1 VRIEPKD
8 FQENA
13 VLRLTEEIELARHEI
28 DLGRPQAVVLSS
40 PTGSGKTVIMTLLM
54 ERLWA
59 GHESI
64 AADPKAVFLWMSD
77 SPELNIQS
85 KEKIEAASDVF
96 PQSRLVIIDTDFD
109 QERLSPGHVYFLNT
123 QKLGVSSL
131 LTKPG
136 DGRAWTIWQT
146 IENTTKA
153 SPTHF
158 NLIVDEAHRGMG
170 VSARAEANARTLI
183 QRFIKGAPEV
193 GLSPVLLVIGMS
205 ATPERFQRVLEGA
218 QRITR
223 PVEVKAED
231 VRESGLIKDRIIL
244 DIAEDDQPADWT
256 LLRDA
261 ALRTAEYA
269 EQWKRY
275 CKAQSI
281 APAIEPVLVVQ
292 VGDGTQ
298 NTLTRTDL
306 PKAVDVLERVFGH
319 FADGELAHC
328 FQEEGD
334 ITASGYAIRKIDASK
349 IQGDG
354 SLRVVF
360 FKMALTT
367 GWDCPRAE
375 VMMSFRRA
383 ADHTLIAQL
392 VGRMVRTPL
401 ARRVEDNEFLGSVA
415 LFLPHYDEDGL
426 KAIVEK
432 LEDPDTGSPVK
443 VERKADLA
451 LYARAK
457 DKDDLFDALA
467 KAPTYVL
474 DNTRRQ
480 ANTRRLL
487 SLARNLTID
496 GVDAEAWPDAKT
508 LVVETLKAE
517 SARLCKNPEFAARVS
532 GKAKIN
538 IKEFKVEFGE
548 LHELKESRTIA
559 VEVTPENIDDLF
571 SECETTFGEGLKDEY
586 WRRTHDHANPDAAK
600 LELFCVSK
608 DPEAVRAV
616 QDACGKR
623 IDELFERYREIIE
636 DEDMPSS
643 RREQYA
649 RIGRQGAEPR
659 AETIHAPELIEI
671 RKETP
676 LWDNHLFV
684 DDAGKFGWKPANQ
697 WEDQV
702 LREEM
707 QGKAFAGWLRN
718 IPKKRWAVCV
728 PYGLG
733 TPKPMYPDILVFRR
747 DRGKIKIDI
756 FDPHDDSRG
765 DAAEKA
771 VGLANFARKHGA
783 AFGRIE
789 LIRVAKGRP
798 ERLRLHQESVR
809 DKVMNVTDLKHL
821 QELYASLG

>member
-1 VRIEPKD
+1 MRIEPKD
-8 FQENA
+8 FQDDA
-13 VLRLTEEIELARHEI
+13 VLQLTEEIESARSEI
-28 DLGRPQAVVLSS
+28 DRGRPQAVVLSS
-40 PTGSGKTVIMTLLM
+40 PTGSGKTVIITLLM

-64 AADPKAVFLWMSD
+64 SPDPNAVFLWISD

-96 PQSRLVIIDTDFD
+96 PRSRLVIIDTNFD
-109 QERLSPGHVYFLNT
+109 RERLAPGYIYFLNT

-136 DGRAWTIWQT
+136 DGRTWTIWQT
-146 IENTTKA
+146 IENTAKA

-170 VSARAEANARTLI
+170 LSVAAENNARTLI

-193 GLSPVLLVIGMS
+193 NLSPVPLVIGMS
-205 ATPERFQRVLEGA
+205 ATPERFHRVLEGFS
-218 QRITR
+218 RITR
-223 PVEVKAED
+223 PVDVSPED

-261 ALRTAEYA
+261 AERTIKYA
-269 EQWKRY
+269 QEWKCY
-275 CKAQSI
+275 CAAQGL
-281 APAIEPVLVVQ
+281 APSVEPVLVVQ
-292 VGDGTQ
+292 VEDGTQ
-298 NTLTRTDL
+298 TTLTRTDL
-306 PKAVDVLERVFGH
+306 SKAVDVLEKVYGR
-319 FADGELAHC
+319 FAEGELCHC
-328 FQEEGD
+328 FQEED
-334 ITASGYAIRKIDASK
+334 EITAGGYRIRKIDASK
-349 IQGDG
+349 IQSDAAV
-354 SLRVVF
+354 RVVF

-401 ARRVEDNEFLGSVA
+401 ARRIEDDEFLGSVA

-426 KAIVEK
+426 RTIVEK
-432 LEDPDTGSPVK
+432 LEDPDTGSPVQ

-451 LYARAK
+451 LYGRAK
-457 DKDDLFDALA
+457 DKGDLLDALA
-467 KAPTYVL
+467 KIPTYVL

-487 SLARNLTID
+487 SLARKLTMDGID
-496 GVDAEAWPDAKT
+496 GEAWAEAKT

-517 SARLCKNPEFAARVS
+517 SARLRKNPEFAAKVS
-532 GKAKIN
+532 GKTKIN

-548 LHELKESRTIA
+548 LRELSESRTIA

-571 SECETTFGEGLKDEY
+571 TRCETILGEGLKDEY
-586 WRRTHDHANPDAAK
+586 WLRVHDHDEPDRAK
-600 LELFCVSK
+600 LELFCVLQ
-608 DPEAVRAV
+608 DPTSVRSV
-616 QDACGKR
+616 QEECGKR
-623 IDELFERYREIIE
+623 IDILFEQYRDKI
-636 DEDMPSS
+636 DEMPSS
-643 RREQYA
+643 RRERYA
-649 RIGRQGAEPR
+649 RIGRQGADPR
-659 AETIHAPELIEI
+659 AETIHAPELIEV

-676 LWDNHLFV
+676 LWDGHLFV
-684 DDAGKFGWKPANQ
+684 DDAGKFGWKTNT
-697 WEDQV
+697 WEDLV

-707 QGKAFAGWLRN
+707 KSKIFASWLRN
-718 IPKKRWAVCV
+718 IPKKHWALCV
-728 PYGLG
+728 PYGPG
-733 TPKPMYPDILVFRR
+733 QAKPMYPDMLVFRR
-747 DRGKIKIDI
+747 EGNKIKIDI
-756 FDPHDDSRG
+756 LDPHDDSRG

-771 VGLANFARKHGA
+771 AGLANFARKHGT

-789 LIRVAKGRP
+789 LIRVVEGRI

-809 DKVMNVTDLKHL
+809 DKVAQVTHL
-821 QELYASLG
+821 SHLAELYQQNA

>member
-1 VRIEPKD
+1 MRIEPKD
-8 FQENA
+8 FQDDA
-13 VLRLTEEIELARHEI
+13 VLRLTEEIESARREI
-28 DLGRPQAVVLSS
+28 DRARPQAVVLSS

-64 AADPKAVFLWMSD
+64 APDPEAIFLWISD

-85 KEKIEAASDVF
+85 KDKIEAASDVF
-96 PQSRLVIIDTDFD
+96 PRSRLVIIGNDFNL
-109 QERLSPGHVYFLNT
+109 ERFSPGYIYFLNT

-131 LTKPG
+131 LTKTG
-136 DGRAWTIWQT
+136 DGRTWTIWQT
-146 IENTTKA
+146 IENTAKA

-158 NLIVDEAHRGMG
+158 NVIVDEAHRGMG
-170 VSARAEANARTLI
+170 LSAKAESTTRTLI
-183 QRFIKGAPEV
+183 QRFIKGAPEL
-193 GLSPVLLVIGMS
+193 GLDPVPLVIGMS
-205 ATPERFQRVLEGA
+205 ATPERFHKVLEGA

-261 ALRTAEYA
+261 AQRTILYA
-269 EQWKRY
+269 KEWKRY
-275 CKAQSI
+275 CKTQGI
-281 APAIEPVLVVQ
+281 VPAVEPVLVVQ
-292 VGDGTQ
+292 VEDGTQ
-298 NTLTRTDL
+298 TALTRTDMS
-306 PKAVDVLERVFGH
+306 KAVDVLEKVYGRFGE
-319 FADGELAHC
+319 GELAHC
-328 FQEEGD
+328 FQQEDD
-334 ITASGYAIRKIDASK
+334 ITAGGYVVRKIDPSK
-349 IQGDG
+349 IQNDTAV
-354 SLRVVF
+354 RVVF

-401 ARRVEDNEFLGSVA
+401 ARRVEEDEFLGSVA
-415 LFLPHYDEDGL
+415 LFLPHYDEAGL

-451 LYARAK
+451 IYARDK
-457 DKDDLFDALA
+457 DKADLFDALA
-467 KAPTYVL
+467 KIPTYVL

-487 SLARNLTID
+487 SLARKLTMD
-496 GVDAEAWPDAKT
+496 GIDAEAWAEAKT
-508 LVVETLKAE
+508 LAVETLKAE
-517 SARLCKNPEFAARVS
+517 SARLRKNPDFAAKVS

-548 LHELKESRTIA
+548 LRELKESRTIA
-559 VEVTPENIDDLF
+559 VEVTSENIDDLF
-571 SECETTFGEGLKDEY
+571 TKCETILGEGLKDEY
-586 WRRTHDHANPDAAK
+586 WRRVHNHDEPDQSK
-600 LELFCVSK
+600 LELFCILQ
-608 DPEAVRAV
+608 DPASVRSV
-616 QDACGKR
+616 QEECGKR
-623 IDELFERYREIIE
+623 IDTLFDQYRDKI
-636 DEDMPSS
+636 DEMPSS

-659 AETIHAPELIEI
+659 AEKIHPPELIEV

-676 LWDNHLFV
+676 LWNNHLFV
-684 DDAGKFGWKPANQ
+684 NDSGKFGWKVNT
-697 WEDQV
+697 WEETV
-702 LREEM
+702 LRDEM
-707 QGKAFAGWLRN
+707 KGKTFAGWLRN
-718 IPKKRWAVCV
+718 IPRKHWALCV
-728 PYGLG
+728 PYGQG
-733 TPKPMYPDILVFRR
+733 QAKPMYPDILAFRR
-747 DRGKIKIDI
+747 EGNKIKIDVL
-756 FDPHDDSRG
+756 DPHDESRG

-771 VGLANFARKHGA
+771 AGLADFARKHGA

-789 LIRVAKGRP
+789 LIRIEKDQIQ
-798 ERLRLHQESVR
+798 RLRLHQESVR
-809 DKVMNVTDLKHL
+809 DKVLKVTDLKHL
-821 QELYASLG
+821 AELYEQHG